1 MEKGMSQ
8 KVKKT
13 KREFSEQF
21 KKSAV
26 ARMSRCASVVGLA
39 KELGIHWS
47 LLYKWKK
54 KMQKAPAPSKE
65 QKLQARID
73 KLQGELGVKALEIS
87 FLGRALQKIQDR
99 PASAGGTFTTK
110 SGK

>member
-1 MEKGMSQ
+1 MSQ
-8 KVKKT
+8 KVKKA

-26 ARMSRCASVVGLA
+26 ARMSKCASVVGLA

-54 KMQKAPAPSKE
+54 KMRKAPPPSGE
-65 QKLQARID
+65 QKLQAKID
-73 KLQGELGVKALEIS
+73 RLEAELGVKTMEIS
-87 FLGRALQKIQDR
+87 FLEQALQKIQDR